1 MYLDVS
7 QTAVS
12 SALIRESDEAQKP
25 VYYTIQAF
33 KGVEA
38 RYSNIEKMVFAL
50 IIASRK
56 LRLCFQAHS
65 IIVLTN
71 QPIKKAM
78 NKLDAAGW
86 LVFWAV
92 ELGKFDVKYRP
103 QTTIKAQALANL
115 IANDGCF
122 SSSIDITSWALATA
136 KARSS
141 QKLVA
146 NFPLSWPFE
155 DQGGGVSSSIEPT
168 NNEPL
173 DRSTRNFQYLSKVQH
188 KVESIQVY
196 LCSAFEKFLGFMV
209 SQRGLKANPNKVK
222 AIIEMSP
229 LMNVKEVQHMSGRIA
244 ALNRFVSRSTNK
256 CFPFLSFLKNLNG
269 RMNVPRLLKVWNS
282 IW

>member
-38 RYSNIEKMVFAL
+38 WYFNIEKMVFAL
-50 IIASRK
+50 ITSSWK
-56 LRLCFQAHS
+56 LRPYFQAHS
-65 IIVLTN
+65 IIMLTN
-71 QPIKKAM
+71 QPIKKVM
-78 NKLDAAGW
+78 NKLNVAGW

-92 ELGKFDVKYRP
+92 KLGKFDVKYRP

-115 IANDGCF
+115 IADDGCF
-122 SSSIDITSWALATA
+122 SSSVDITSWALATA

-155 DQGGGVSSSIEPT
+155 DQGGGVSSSIETVREDGRTLETFGRADGAGVFSKSPFFFKRRLLFWKLISGCT
-168 NNEPL
+168 SLPPFCL
-173 DRSTRNFQYLSKVQH
+173 SSAYL
-188 KVESIQVY
+188 
-196 LCSAFEKFLGFMV
+196 AFYS
-209 SQRGLKANPNKVK
+209 SQD
-222 AIIEMSP
+222 
-229 LMNVKEVQHMSGRIA
+229 
-244 ALNRFVSRSTNK
+244 VSRHHQ
-256 CFPFLSFLKNLNG
+256 
-269 RMNVPRLLKVWNS
+269 
-282 IW
+282 